1 MQEPATL
8 QVCNTNT
15 IQNTSNLVD
24 IVYPNETIEEISI
37 CGECSEQFATV
48 DECEKH
54 MESHTYKCYK
64 CDIKFNTEEQL
75 KAHEVEHHD
84 ISTRTEDC
92 QDKNCKKNVHED
104 KTLMSE
110 MFDQVREGI
119 EKMEIMRNMLLQLL
133 QGQNE
138 MKQELFVIRNKQET
152 IPIQQSSVKSP
163 MKKSYAEV
171 ASTPILCSVSNKSPR
186 VPQPQPL
193 TQLPPQQ
200 YSPPRTPQVPQNQI
214 ESSRIL
220 FVGDSVSANIN
231 LEAIE
236 NATGKELVCKKAYTA
251 VQDTT
256 ENVAKKAAFFPKS
269 NFTDVVPDL
278 LKKSKYHSLL
288 IQSGSVDISN
298 LLTKDNTTEYIEYFK
313 QETILSAKNTYA
325 VGVNALHVQPSL
337 EKVVI
342 MKQTP
347 RYDPAE
353 SDPLLLKPALSQLFN
368 NTLTE
373 QWIDCPFKDRIMIGA
388 QHQVYWRYKGIP
400 V

>member
-1 MQEPATL
+1 M
-8 QVCNTNT
+8 
-15 IQNTSNLVD
+15 
-24 IVYPNETIEEISI
+24 
-37 CGECSEQFATV
+37 
-48 DECEKH
+48 
-54 MESHTYKCYK
+54 
-64 CDIKFNTEEQL
+64 
-75 KAHEVEHHD
+75 
-84 ISTRTEDC
+84 
-92 QDKNCKKNVHED
+92 
-104 KTLMSE
+104 
-110 MFDQVREGI
+110 
-119 EKMEIMRNMLLQLL
+119 
-133 QGQNE
+133 
-138 MKQELFVIRNKQET
+138 
-152 IPIQQSSVKSP
+152 
-163 MKKSYAEV
+163 
-171 ASTPILCSVSNKSPR
+171 
-186 VPQPQPL
+186 
-193 TQLPPQQ
+193 
-200 YSPPRTPQVPQNQI
+200 
-214 ESSRIL
+214 
-220 FVGDSVSANIN
+220 
-231 LEAIE
+231 
-236 NATGKELVCKKAYTA
+236 CKKAYTA

-298 LLTKDNTTEYIEYFK
+298 LLTKDNATEYIEYFK
-313 QETILSAKNTYA
+313 QEAILSAKNTYA

-388 QHQVYWRYKGIP
+388 QHRVYRRYKGIP